1 MTHTT
6 TTLFLLLNTIILTKT
21 NYITNGGF
29 ALPTL
34 AASVLNGKLI
44 DSWNVTLIDLKN

>member
-6 TTLFLLLNTIILTKT
+6 ITLILLLHTILLTKT
-21 NYITNGGF
+21 TYITNGGF

-34 AASVLNGKLI
+34 ATGVLNGKLI
-44 DSWNVTLIDLKN
+44 DSWNVTWIDLKN